1 MKAAKK
7 GAPADGGFAI
17 PALPDRLTNG
27 TTTTPP
33 LPSSTSLNTS
43 PAALGMLSKRA
54 AGTSGPK
61 PKNPFPDAH
70 LPALL
75 SKIETLATGS
85 LISIVETVYQELKE
99 HKVKKNAIE
108 AKVREVGEKCKDKK
122 VWVIKPVVSV

>member
-1 MKAAKK
+1 M
-7 GAPADGGFAI
+7 P
-17 PALPDRLTNG
+17 
-27 TTTTPP
+27 
-33 LPSSTSLNTS
+33 
-43 PAALGMLSKRA
+43 SKRA

-61 PKNPFPDAH
+61 PKNPFPEAH

-122 VWVIKPVVSV
+122 VWVVKPVVSV